1 MNEISKIKE
10 LIAQVLRDNNFTV
23 FAYQINEHDIDIIVK
38 GQKDYI
44 ITVNTVENYE
54 NISK

>member
-10 LIAQVLRDNNFTV
+10 LIAQVLKDNDFKV
-23 FAYQINEHDIDIIVK
+23 FPYQLNEHDIDIIVK

-54 NISK
+54 A

>member
-23 FAYQINEHDIDIIVK
+23 FTYQINEHDIDITVVGK
-38 GQKDYI
+38 KTDYI
-44 ITVNTVENYE
+44 ITVNTVANYE
-54 NISK
+54 A